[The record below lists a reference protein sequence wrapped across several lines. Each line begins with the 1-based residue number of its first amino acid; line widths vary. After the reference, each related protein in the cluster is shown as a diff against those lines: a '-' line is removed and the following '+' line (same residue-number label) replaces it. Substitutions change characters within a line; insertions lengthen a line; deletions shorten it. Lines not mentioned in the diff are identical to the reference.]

1 MAYLTRRLFLHRS
14 LALAAAGIFARPYIA
29 KAAATT
35 ATVWWAQGFVQD
47 EDVALRKTVADYEKA
62 SGNKI
67 DLSII
72 PFAPE
77 RQKII
82 SALTSGVV
90 PDLVDSNPG
99 EILAQYAWK
108 DQWADVTDVV
118 ETQQAEYSETAL
130 LAAQAYNNVTKKR
143 SFYGVPIRAAVIPI
157 HMWRSL
163 VEKAGYQMSDLP
175 KTWDAFFDF
184 FKEVQKKLR
193 AQGMRRVYGLGFQ
206 VTANGVDP
214 NNLFYAFLIAYGG
227 QDIITKDGR
236 PHLDDPQV
244 KEAAIKAL
252 SYLTTAYKE
261 GYVPPS
267 AVNWNDADDNNA
279 FHAQLMVMDVDGTL
293 STEVAIKAEHPDWYY
308 HDIVTQGFPLT
319 NDGKP
324 VPSQVGFTCGLIPK
338 GAKNIAVAKEF
349 LKYCI
354 RPEVVGGFLKTGLG
368 RWLPPMPALAKNDPF
383 WLDPKDPHIP
393 GYVQQGLL
401 GPTMPFYYV
410 FNPAVAD
417 IDAEHVWSVAMFDV
431 MNNGMAP
438 AQAIDK
444 AFKRVEELFAKY
456 PIVQG

>member
-1 MAYLTRRLFLHRS
+1 MAYLTRRSFFRSS
-14 LALAAAGIFARPYIA
+14 LALAAAGTFARPYIA

-35 ATVWWAQGFVQD
+35 ATMWWAQGFVQD
-47 EDVALRKTVADYEKA
+47 EDVALKKVVADYEKA

-90 PDLVDSNPG
+90 PDLFNSNPG
-99 EILAQYAWK
+99 EIITQYGWQ
-108 DQWADVTDVV
+108 DQWVDVTDVV
-118 ETQQAEYSETAL
+118 ETQKANYHPTAL
-130 LAAQAYNNVTKKR
+130 LAAQAYNNVTKQR
-143 SFYGVPIRAAVIPI
+143 SFYGVPVTAAVVPI
-157 HMWRSL
+157 HIWRSL

-184 FKEVQKKLR
+184 FKEVQRKLR
-193 AQGMRRVYGLGFQ
+193 AQGMRKVYGLGFQ

-214 NNLFYAFLIAYGG
+214 NNLYYAFLIGYGG
-227 QDIITKDGR
+227 KDIFTKDGKA
-236 PHLDDPQV
+236 HFDDPAV

-252 SYLTTAYKE
+252 SYLTSAYKE

-267 AVNWNDADDNNA
+267 AINWNDADDNNA

-293 STEVAIKAEHPDWYY
+293 STEVAVKAEHPEQYY
-308 HDIVTQGFPLT
+308 HEMASQGFPLT

-324 VPSQVGFTCGLIPK
+324 VVSQVGFGCALIPK
-338 GAKNIAVAKEF
+338 GAQNVAVAKEF
-349 LKYCI
+349 LKYWI
-354 RPEVVGGFLKTGLG
+354 RPEIVGEYVKTGLG
-368 RWLPPMPALAKNDPF
+368 RNLPPMPALVKDPF
-383 WLDPKDPHIP
+383 WQDPKDPHLP
-393 GYVQQGLL
+393 GYAKQGLVD
-401 GPTMPFYYV
+401 PTMPFYYV
-410 FNPAVAD
+410 FNPAISE

-431 MNNGMAP
+431 INNGMAP

-444 AFKRVEELFAKY
+444 AFKRAETIFAKY
-456 PIVQG
+456 QIT

>member
-1 MAYLTRRLFLHRS
+1 MAYLTRRSFFRSS
-14 LALAAAGIFARPYIA
+14 LALAAAGTFARPYIA

-35 ATVWWAQGFVQD
+35 ATIWWAQGFVQD
-47 EDVALRKTVADYEKA
+47 EDVALKKVVADYEKA

-99 EILAQYAWK
+99 EIIAQYAWK
-108 DQWADVTDVV
+108 DQWVDVTDVV
-118 ETQQAEYSETAL
+118 ETQKAEYSQTAL

-143 SFYGVPIRAAVIPI
+143 SFYGVPIRSAVVPI

-193 AQGMRRVYGLGFQ
+193 AQGLRRVYGLGFQ
-206 VTANGVDP
+206 LTANGVDP
-214 NNLFYAFLIAYGG
+214 NSLFYAFLIAYGG
-227 QDIITKDGR
+227 QDIITKDGK

-293 STEVAIKAEHPDWYY
+293 STEVAVKAEHPDWYF
-308 HDIVTQGFPLT
+308 HDMATQGFPLS

-324 VPSQVGFTCGLIPK
+324 VPSQLGIGCALIPK
-338 GAKNIAVAKEF
+338 GAQSVAVAKE
-349 LKYCI
+349 LLQYWI
-354 RPEVVGGFLKTGLG
+354 QPEVVGDYVKTGLG
-368 RWLPPMPALAKNDPF
+368 RSLPSMPELIKDPF
-383 WLDPKDPHIP
+383 WQDPKDPHLS
-393 GYVQQGLL
+393 GYAKQGMVD
-401 GPTMPFYYV
+401 PTIPFYYV
-410 FNPAVAD
+410 FNPAISEV
-417 IDAEHVWSVAMFDV
+417 DAEHVWSVAMFDV
-431 MNNGMAP
+431 MNNGMKP

-444 AFKRVEELFAKY
+444 AFKRVEALFAKY
-456 PIVQG
+456 QIAQG

>member
-1 MAYLTRRLFLHRS
+1 MAYLSRRSFLCRS
-14 LALAAAGIFARPYIA
+14 LALAAAGSFARPYIA

-35 ATVWWAQGFVQD
+35 ATMWWAQGFVQD
-47 EDVALRKTVADYEKA
+47 EDVALKKVVADYEKA

-90 PDLVDSNPG
+90 PDLFNSNPG
-99 EILAQYAWK
+99 EIITQYGWK
-108 DQWADVTDVV
+108 DQWVDVTDVV
-118 ETQQAEYSETAL
+118 ETQKANYHPTAL
-130 LAAQAYNNVTKKR
+130 LAAQAYNNVTKQR
-143 SFYGVPIRAAVIPI
+143 SFYGVPVTAAVVPI

-193 AQGMRRVYGLGFQ
+193 AQGMRKVYGQGFQ

-214 NNLFYAFLIAYGG
+214 NNLYYAFLIGYGG
-227 QDIITKDGR
+227 KDMFTQDGKA
-236 PHLDDPQV
+236 HFDDPAV

-252 SYLTTAYKE
+252 SYLTSAYKE

-267 AVNWNDADDNNA
+267 AINWNDADDNNA

-293 STEVAIKAEHPDWYY
+293 STEVAVKAEHPEQYY
-308 HDIVTQGFPLT
+308 HEMASQGFPLT

-324 VPSQVGFTCGLIPK
+324 VVSQVGFGCALIPK
-338 GAKNIAVAKEF
+338 GAQNVAVAKEF
-349 LKYCI
+349 LKYWI
-354 RPEVVGGFLKTGLG
+354 RPEIVGEYVKTGLG
-368 RWLPPMPALAKNDPF
+368 RNLPPMPALVQDPF
-383 WLDPKDPHIP
+383 WQDPKDPHLP
-393 GYVQQGLL
+393 GYAKQGLVD
-401 GPTMPFYYV
+401 PTMPFYYV
-410 FNPAVAD
+410 FNPAISE

-431 MNNGMAP
+431 INNGMAP

-444 AFKRVEELFAKY
+444 AFKRAETIFAKY
-456 PIVQG
+456 QIT

>member
-1 MAYLTRRLFLHRS
+1 MAYLSRRSFLCRS
-14 LALAAAGIFARPYIA
+14 LALAAAGSFARPYIA

-35 ATVWWAQGFVQD
+35 ATMWWAQGFVQD
-47 EDVALRKTVADYEKA
+47 EDVALKKVIADYEKA

-72 PFAPE
+72 PFAPQ

-90 PDLVDSNPG
+90 PDLTNNNPA
-99 EILAQYAWK
+99 EILTQYGWK
-108 DQWADVTDVV
+108 DQWVDVTDIV
-118 ETQQAEYSETAL
+118 ETQKAHYSETAL

-143 SFYGVPIRAAVIPI
+143 SYYGVPVVSFVVPI
-157 HMWRSL
+157 HIWRSL

-193 AQGMRRVYGLGFQ
+193 AQGMRKVYGQGFQ
-206 VTANGVDP
+206 VTANGFDP
-214 NNLFYAFLIAYGG
+214 NALYYAFLIGYGG
-227 QDIITKDGR
+227 QDLFTPDGKA
-236 PHLDDPQV
+236 HLDDPQV

-252 SYLTTAYKE
+252 HYLTSAYKE

-293 STEVAIKAEHPDWYY
+293 STEVAVKAEHPEQYY
-308 HDIVTQGFPLT
+308 QEIATQGFPLS

-324 VPSQVGFTCGLIPK
+324 VTSQVGFGCGLIPK
-338 GAKNIAVAKEF
+338 GAQNVTVAKEL
-349 LKYCI
+349 LKYWI
-354 RPEVVGGFLKTGLG
+354 QPEIVGAYVKTGLG
-368 RWLPPMPALAKNDPF
+368 RSLPPMPALVKDPF
-383 WLDPKDPHIP
+383 WQDPKDPHLP
-393 GYVQQGLL
+393 GYAKQGMVD
-401 GPTMPFYYV
+401 PTMPFYYV
-410 FNPAVAD
+410 FNPAIAE

-431 MNNGMAP
+431 INNGMAP
-438 AQAIDK
+438 AAAIDK
-444 AFKRVEELFAKY
+444 AFKRAETIFAKY
-456 PIVQG
+456 QVV

>member
-1 MAYLTRRLFLHRS
+1 MAYLSRRSFLCRS
-14 LALAAAGIFARPYIA
+14 LALAAAGSFARPYIA
-29 KAAATT
+29 KAATTT
-35 ATVWWAQGFVQD
+35 ATMWWAQGFVQD
-47 EDVALRKTVADYEKA
+47 EDVALKKVVADYEKA

-90 PDLVDSNPG
+90 PDLFNSNPG
-99 EILAQYAWK
+99 EIITQYGWK
-108 DQWADVTDVV
+108 DQWVDVTDVV
-118 ETQQAEYSETAL
+118 ETQKANYHPTAL
-130 LAAQAYNNVTKKR
+130 LAAQAYNNVTKQR
-143 SFYGVPIRAAVIPI
+143 SFYGVPVTAAVVPI

-193 AQGMRRVYGLGFQ
+193 AQGMRKVYGLGFQ

-214 NNLFYAFLIAYGG
+214 NNLYYAFLIGYGG
-227 QDIITKDGR
+227 KDMFTQDGKA
-236 PHLDDPQV
+236 HFDDPAV

-252 SYLTTAYKE
+252 SYLTSAYKE

-267 AVNWNDADDNNA
+267 AINWNDADDNNA

-293 STEVAIKAEHPDWYY
+293 STEVAVKAEHPEQYY
-308 HDIVTQGFPLT
+308 HEMASQGFPLT

-324 VPSQVGFTCGLIPK
+324 VVSQVGFGCALIPK
-338 GAKNIAVAKEF
+338 GAQNVAVAKEF
-349 LKYCI
+349 LTYWI
-354 RPEVVGGFLKTGLG
+354 RPEIVGEYVKTGLG
-368 RWLPPMPALAKNDPF
+368 RNLPPMPALVQEPF
-383 WLDPKDPHIP
+383 WQDPKDPHLP
-393 GYVQQGLL
+393 GYAKQGLVD
-401 GPTMPFYYV
+401 PTMPFYYV
-410 FNPAVAD
+410 FNPAIAE

-431 MNNGMAP
+431 INNGMAP

-444 AFKRVEELFAKY
+444 AFKRAETIFAKY
-456 PIVQG
+456 QIT

>member
-1 MAYLTRRLFLHRS
+1 MAYLSRRSFLCRS
-14 LALAAAGIFARPYIA
+14 LALAAAGSFARPYIA
-29 KAAATT
+29 KAATTT
-35 ATVWWAQGFVQD
+35 ATMWWAQGFVQD
-47 EDVALRKTVADYEKA
+47 EDVALKKVVADYEKA

-90 PDLVDSNPG
+90 PDLFNSNPG
-99 EILAQYAWK
+99 EIITQYGWQ
-108 DQWADVTDVV
+108 DQWVDVTDVV
-118 ETQQAEYSETAL
+118 ETQQANYHPTAL
-130 LAAQAYNNVTKKR
+130 LAAQAYNNVTKQR
-143 SFYGVPIRAAVIPI
+143 SLYGVPVTAAVVPI
-157 HMWRSL
+157 HIWRSL

-193 AQGMRRVYGLGFQ
+193 AQGMRKVYGLGFQ

-214 NNLFYAFLIAYGG
+214 NNLYYAFLIGYGG
-227 QDIITKDGR
+227 KDMFTQDGKA
-236 PHLDDPQV
+236 HFDDPAV

-252 SYLTTAYKE
+252 SYLTSAYKE

-267 AVNWNDADDNNA
+267 AINWNDADDNNA

-293 STEVAIKAEHPDWYY
+293 STEVAVKAEHPEQYY
-308 HDIVTQGFPLT
+308 HEMASQGFPLT

-324 VPSQVGFTCGLIPK
+324 VVSQVGFGCALIPK
-338 GAKNIAVAKEF
+338 GAQNVAVAKEF
-349 LKYCI
+349 LKYWI
-354 RPEVVGGFLKTGLG
+354 RPEIVGEYVKTGLG
-368 RWLPPMPALAKNDPF
+368 RNLPPMPALVKEPF
-383 WLDPKDPHIP
+383 WQDPKDPHLP
-393 GYVQQGLL
+393 GYAKQGLVD
-401 GPTMPFYYV
+401 PTMPFYYV
-410 FNPAVAD
+410 FNPAIAE

-431 MNNGMAP
+431 INNGMAP

-444 AFKRVEELFAKY
+444 AFKRAETIFAKY
-456 PIVQG
+456 QIT

>member
-1 MAYLTRRLFLHRS
+1 MAYLSRRSFLCRS
-14 LALAAAGIFARPYIA
+14 LALAAAGSFARPSIA

-35 ATVWWAQGFVQD
+35 ATMWWAQGFVQD
-47 EDVALRKTVADYEKA
+47 EDVALKKVVADYEKA

-90 PDLVDSNPG
+90 PDLFNSNPG
-99 EILAQYAWK
+99 EIITQYGWK
-108 DQWADVTDVV
+108 DQWVDVTDVV
-118 ETQQAEYSETAL
+118 ETQKANYHPTAL
-130 LAAQAYNNVTKKR
+130 LAAQAYNNVTKQR
-143 SFYGVPIRAAVIPI
+143 SFYGVPVTAAVVPI
-157 HMWRSL
+157 HIWRSL

-193 AQGMRRVYGLGFQ
+193 AQGMRKVYGQGFQ

-214 NNLFYAFLIAYGG
+214 NNLYYAFLIGYGG
-227 QDIITKDGR
+227 QNLFTQDGKA
-236 PHLDDPQV
+236 HFDDPAV

-252 SYLTTAYKE
+252 SYLTSAYKE

-267 AVNWNDADDNNA
+267 AINWNDADDNNA

-293 STEVAIKAEHPDWYY
+293 STEVAVKAEHPEQYY
-308 HDIVTQGFPLT
+308 REMATQGFPLS

-324 VPSQVGFTCGLIPK
+324 VTSQVGFGCGLIPK
-338 GAKNIAVAKEF
+338 GAQNVAVAKEF
-349 LKYCI
+349 LKYWI
-354 RPEVVGGFLKTGLG
+354 RPEIVGAYIKTGLG
-368 RWLPPMPALAKNDPF
+368 RNLPPMPALVKDPF
-383 WLDPKDPHIP
+383 WQDPKDPHLP
-393 GYVQQGLL
+393 GYAKQGMVD
-401 GPTMPFYYV
+401 PTMPFYYV
-410 FNPAVAD
+410 FNPAIAE

-431 MNNGMAP
+431 INNGMAP

-444 AFKRVEELFAKY
+444 AFKRAETIFAKY
-456 PIVQG
+456 QIV

>member
-1 MAYLTRRLFLHRS
+1 MAYLSRRSFLCRS
-14 LALAAAGIFARPYIA
+14 LALAAAGSFARPSIA

-35 ATVWWAQGFVQD
+35 ATMWWAQGFVQD
-47 EDVALRKTVADYEKA
+47 EDVALKQVVADYEKA

-90 PDLVDSNPG
+90 PDLFNSNPG
-99 EILAQYAWK
+99 EIITQYGWK
-108 DQWADVTDVV
+108 DQWVDVTDVV
-118 ETQQAEYSETAL
+118 ETQKANYHPTAL
-130 LAAQAYNNVTKKR
+130 LAAQAYNNVTKQR
-143 SFYGVPIRAAVIPI
+143 SFYGVPVTAAVVPI
-157 HMWRSL
+157 HIWRSL
-163 VEKAGYQMSDLP
+163 VEKAGYQMADLP

-193 AQGMRRVYGLGFQ
+193 AQGMRKVYGQGFQ

-214 NNLFYAFLIAYGG
+214 NNLYYAFLIGYGG
-227 QDIITKDGR
+227 QNLFTQDGKA
-236 PHLDDPQV
+236 HFDDPAV

-252 SYLTTAYKE
+252 SYLTSAYKE

-267 AVNWNDADDNNA
+267 AINWNDADDNNA

-293 STEVAIKAEHPDWYY
+293 STEVAVKAEHPEQYY
-308 HDIVTQGFPLT
+308 REMATQGFPLS

-324 VPSQVGFTCGLIPK
+324 VTSQVGFGCGLIPK
-338 GAKNIAVAKEF
+338 GAQNVAVAKEF
-349 LKYCI
+349 LKYWI
-354 RPEVVGGFLKTGLG
+354 RPEIVGAYIKTGLG
-368 RWLPPMPALAKNDPF
+368 RNLPPMPALVKDPF
-383 WLDPKDPHIP
+383 WQDPKDPHLP
-393 GYVQQGLL
+393 GYAKQGMVD
-401 GPTMPFYYV
+401 PTMPFYYV
-410 FNPAVAD
+410 FNPAIAE

-431 MNNGMAP
+431 INNGMAP

-444 AFKRVEELFAKY
+444 AFKRAETIFAKY
-456 PIVQG
+456 QIV

>member
-1 MAYLTRRLFLHRS
+1 MAYLSRRSFLCRS
-14 LALAAAGIFARPYIA
+14 LALAAAGSFARPSIA

-35 ATVWWAQGFVQD
+35 ATMWWAQGFVQD
-47 EDVALRKTVADYEKA
+47 EDVALKQVVADYEKA

-90 PDLVDSNPG
+90 PDLFNSNPG
-99 EILAQYAWK
+99 EIITQYGWK
-108 DQWADVTDVV
+108 DQWVDVTDVV
-118 ETQQAEYSETAL
+118 ETQKANYHPTAL
-130 LAAQAYNNVTKKR
+130 LAAQAYNNVTKQR
-143 SFYGVPIRAAVIPI
+143 SFYGVPVTAAVVPI
-157 HMWRSL
+157 HIWRSL

-193 AQGMRRVYGLGFQ
+193 AQGMRKVYGQGFQ

-214 NNLFYAFLIAYGG
+214 NNLYYAFLIGYGG
-227 QDIITKDGR
+227 QNLFTQDGKA
-236 PHLDDPQV
+236 HFDDPAV

-252 SYLTTAYKE
+252 SYLTSAYKE

-267 AVNWNDADDNNA
+267 AINWNDADDNNA

-293 STEVAIKAEHPDWYY
+293 STEVAVKAEHPEQYY
-308 HDIVTQGFPLT
+308 REMATQGFPLS

-324 VPSQVGFTCGLIPK
+324 VTSQVGFGCGLIPK
-338 GAKNIAVAKEF
+338 GAQNVAVAKEF
-349 LKYCI
+349 LKYWI
-354 RPEVVGGFLKTGLG
+354 RPEIVGAYIKTGLG
-368 RWLPPMPALAKNDPF
+368 RNLPPMPALVKDPF
-383 WLDPKDPHIP
+383 WQDPKDPHLP
-393 GYVQQGLL
+393 GYAKQGMVD
-401 GPTMPFYYV
+401 PTMPFYYV
-410 FNPAVAD
+410 FNPAIAE

-431 MNNGMAP
+431 INNGMAP

-444 AFKRVEELFAKY
+444 AFKRAETIFAKY
-456 PIVQG
+456 QIV

>member
-1 MAYLTRRLFLHRS
+1 MVMAYLTRRSFFRSS
-14 LALAAAGIFARPYIA
+14 LALAAAGTFARPYIA

-35 ATVWWAQGFVQD
+35 ATMWWAQGFVQD
-47 EDVALRKTVADYEKA
+47 EDVALKKVVADYEKA

-90 PDLVDSNPG
+90 PDLFNSNPG
-99 EILAQYAWK
+99 EIITQYGWQ
-108 DQWADVTDVV
+108 DQWVDVTDVV
-118 ETQQAEYSETAL
+118 ETQKANYHPTAL
-130 LAAQAYNNVTKKR
+130 LAAQAYNNVTKQR
-143 SFYGVPIRAAVIPI
+143 SFYGVPVTAAVVPI
-157 HMWRSL
+157 HIWRSL

-184 FKEVQKKLR
+184 FKEVQRKLR
-193 AQGMRRVYGLGFQ
+193 AQGMRKVYGLGFQ

-214 NNLFYAFLIAYGG
+214 NNLYYAFLIGYGG
-227 QDIITKDGR
+227 KDIFTKDGKA
-236 PHLDDPQV
+236 HFDDPAV

-252 SYLTTAYKE
+252 SYLTSAYKE

-267 AVNWNDADDNNA
+267 AINWNDADDNNA

-293 STEVAIKAEHPDWYY
+293 STEVAVKAEHPEQYY
-308 HDIVTQGFPLT
+308 HEMASQGFPLT

-324 VPSQVGFTCGLIPK
+324 VVSQVGFGCALIPK
-338 GAKNIAVAKEF
+338 GAQNVAVAKEF
-349 LKYCI
+349 LKYWI
-354 RPEVVGGFLKTGLG
+354 RPEIVGEYVKTGLG
-368 RWLPPMPALAKNDPF
+368 RNLPPMPALVKDPF
-383 WLDPKDPHIP
+383 WQDPKDPHLP
-393 GYVQQGLL
+393 GYAKQGLVD
-401 GPTMPFYYV
+401 PTMPFYYV
-410 FNPAVAD
+410 FNPAISE

-431 MNNGMAP
+431 INNGMAP

-444 AFKRVEELFAKY
+444 AFKRAETIFAKY
-456 PIVQG
+456 QIT